1 VMKICRKIS
10 DRKNIPNFGVIIM
23 KASVTED
30 CVACELCV
38 ETCPEVFQMGEE
50 FAKVIVDE
58 VPEGHED
65 AVEEAADLCPTE
77 AIIIKT

>member
-1 VMKICRKIS
+1 
-10 DRKNIPNFGVIIM
+10 M

-50 FAKVIVDE
+50 FAEVMEDE
-58 VPEGHED
+58 IPPEHMD
-65 AVEEAADLCPTE
+65 AVEEAAEICPTE
-77 AIIIKT
+77 AIIIEE